1 MTQLD
6 PVRQLLSDRGCPED
20 VVAAGLDGL
29 VARWSSIVA
38 SVETGYALG
47 LDDLLNDLDTRRAE
61 RRARRGRAGGRD
73 GRAGTGDSLDERL
86 RAVSI
91 VTGCLWGEDVEE
103 DDGLTSREQW
113 WYYRRP
119 SRLNDDLAAEL
130 EAWGPLHGRED
141 GPHEGHGP
149 GEVRLGSISPPAQE
163 APPARRGPLFRT

>member
-38 SVETGYALG
+38 DVETGYALG
-47 LDDLLNDLDTRRAE
+47 LDDLLNDLDTRDALSGALAVAAPADAMGARAQV
-61 RRARRGRAGGRD
+61 
-73 GRAGTGDSLDERL
+73 DSLDERL

-130 EAWGPLHGRED
+130 EAWGLLHGRED
-141 GPHEGHGP
+141 T
-149 GEVRLGSISPPAQE
+149 A
-163 APPARRGPLFRT
+163 